1 MTAARDRKKKA
12 KNPSLTSRPMRL
24 WFDGVTNQEVRIEII
39 PLIDV
44 IFCILTFFI
53 LAAVGFSRQQAISLD
68 LPRASSGAPQMQ
80 EMLIISLDYAG
91 QVYVEQ
97 QPVRD
102 AQLYEAVESYFLD
115 RPEGLMVLYASKDV
129 TYDRVIQ
136 VLDILRQVGGD
147 RVALATLPESP
158 NQPSPELPN
167 TPDFGTGFPD
177 SVPPIPGNEDPLD
190 SFGAP
195 PIPESP
201 GLPTQPEAQ
210 PEVPTSPDA
219 ASPSPDASEA
229 PEAPEAESLS
239 LPDAPTEN

>member
-1 MTAARDRKKKA
+1 MTATSNRKKKVSA
-12 KNPSLTSRPMRL
+12 ADSPPTSRPLRL
-24 WFDGVTNQEVRIEII
+24 WFDGASAQEVRIEII

-68 LPRASSGAPQMQ
+68 LPKASTGAPQMQ
-80 EMLIISLDYAG
+80 EMLIVSLDYAG

-97 QPVRD
+97 QPVPD
-102 AQLYEAVESYFLD
+102 GQLYQAVESYFLN
-115 RPEGLMVLYASKDV
+115 RPDGLMVLYASKDV

-136 VLDILRQVGGD
+136 VLDILREVGGD

-158 NQPSPELPN
+158 NQPTTPLPN
-167 TPDFGTGFPD
+167 ADFGTGFPD
-177 SVPPIPGNEDPLD
+177 TVPPVPGNDSLD

-201 GLPTQPEAQ
+201 VNPPADSAQ
-210 PEVPTSPDA
+210 PDAPVTPDV
-219 ASPSPDASEA
+219 
-229 PEAPEAESLS
+229 PEAEPPS
-239 LPDAPTEN
+239 LPGAPTEGDVDS

>member
-1 MTAARDRKKKA
+1 MTAARDRQKQA
-12 KNPSLTSRPMRL
+12 TNSSSTSRPLRL
-24 WFDGVTNQEVRIEII
+24 WFDGTSNQEVRIEII

-68 LPRASSGAPQMQ
+68 LPKASSGAPQMQ

-102 AQLYEAVESYFLD
+102 AQLYAAVESYFLN
-115 RPEGLMVLYASKDV
+115 RPDGLMVLYASKDV

-136 VLDILRQVGGD
+136 VLDILREVGGD

-158 NQPSPELPN
+158 NQPPTDLPN

-177 SVPPIPGNEDPLD
+177 AVPGLPGDDSLD
-190 SFGAP
+190 SFDAP
-195 PIPESP
+195 PVPESP
-201 GLPTQPEAQ
+201 VT
-210 PEVPTSPDA
+210 PDSS
-219 ASPSPDASEA
+219 ASPTEPDTPASPVTPA
-229 PEAPEAESLS
+229 PAPEAETEAPS
-239 LPDAPTEN
+239 LPDAPTTEN